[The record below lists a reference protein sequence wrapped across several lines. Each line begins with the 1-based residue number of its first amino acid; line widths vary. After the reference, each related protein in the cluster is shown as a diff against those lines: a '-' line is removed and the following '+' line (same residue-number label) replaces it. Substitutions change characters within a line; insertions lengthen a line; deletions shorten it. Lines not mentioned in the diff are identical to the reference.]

1 MVEKMCQA
9 FGRHLVVH
17 DDVEYYEFPTVEV
30 LAGEEVESTLRTLG
44 FGYRAKFI
52 RQSAVKI
59 LENGGRDWLFDLR
72 SVSYAEAKKQLMT
85 LPGIGAKV
93 TCDLNTVIGF
103 PC

>member
-9 FGRHLVVH
+9 FGRHLSVH
-17 DDVEYYEFPTVEV
+17 EDVEYYDFPTIEA
-30 LAGEEVESTLRTLG
+30 LAEEEVEQKLRTLG

-59 LENGGRDWLFDLR
+59 MENGGRNWLFGLR
-72 SVSYAEAKKQLMT
+72 SVSYDEAKRQLMT

-93 TCDLNTVIGF
+93 TFI
-103 PC
+103 